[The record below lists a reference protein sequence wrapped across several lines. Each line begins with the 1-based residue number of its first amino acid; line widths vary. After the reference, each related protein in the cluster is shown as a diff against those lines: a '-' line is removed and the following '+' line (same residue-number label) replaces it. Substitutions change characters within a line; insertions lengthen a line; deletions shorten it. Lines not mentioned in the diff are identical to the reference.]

1 MATGSVEANGITF
14 HYVTMG
20 DGPLV
25 LCMHGFPDHAYTYS
39 DLLPELAAAGFRGVA
54 PFMRGY
60 APTSAA
66 PDGRY
71 QSVLLCQ
78 DVVALIDALG
88 ADRAFL
94 VGHDWGAQAVYG
106 AAVLAP
112 QRIIKMVTLGAAHP
126 AAVRGDLVHRY
137 DRLKGIWHAYFFQMP
152 FAETAVAAND
162 YAFLESWWR
171 DASPEFDP
179 PADMMERLKATFR
192 QPGVVTAAL
201 NYYRHTFHPDNRD
214 PALSALQ
221 DRVSTSPAPVAT
233 LAMHGTKDRPGRLQ
247 AFDTM
252 DDLFSQGLEK
262 VILPGTGHFLHL
274 ERPQEVNQRILAFF
288 NAP

>member
-1 MATGSVEANGITF
+1 MPDMATGSVEANGITF
-14 HYVTMG
+14 HYFTMG

-39 DLLPELAAAGFRGVA
+39 DLLPALAAAGFRGVA

-112 QRIIKMVTLGAAHP
+112 QRIM
-126 AAVRGDLVHRY
+126 
-137 DRLKGIWHAYFFQMP
+137 
-152 FAETAVAAND
+152 
-162 YAFLESWWR
+162 
-171 DASPEFDP
+171 
-179 PADMMERLKATFR
+179 
-192 QPGVVTAAL
+192 
-201 NYYRHTFHPDNRD
+201 
-214 PALSALQ
+214 
-221 DRVSTSPAPVAT
+221 
-233 LAMHGTKDRPGRLQ
+233 KDRK
-247 AFDTM
+247 
-252 DDLFSQGLEK
+252 S
-262 VILPGTGHFLHL
+262 V
-274 ERPQEVNQRILAFF
+274 V
-288 NAP
+288 